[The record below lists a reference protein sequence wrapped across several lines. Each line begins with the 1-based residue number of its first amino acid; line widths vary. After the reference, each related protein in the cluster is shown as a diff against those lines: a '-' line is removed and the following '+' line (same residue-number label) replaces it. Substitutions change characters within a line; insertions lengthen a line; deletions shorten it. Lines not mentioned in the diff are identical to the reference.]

1 VPAAIHVDPGS
12 GYLNRMIAQGAEA
25 FCARMGIEV
34 MATLPGNAK
43 GKGLVERWFGI
54 FEERVGKKFASYCGH
69 CRTDDALRRLRT
81 RIARGELE
89 LPSIGQY
96 LDAVRGGIERLNT
109 TPSGALDE
117 RAPAQV
123 WAALERTPVVDAAAL
138 ERPVEA
144 RTVRR
149 GGIWHW
155 NRLYRHP
162 ALAAY
167 EGAQVH
173 VQYDLHDDR
182 AVAVRSLADRYIC
195 DAARVEK
202 RPWLP
207 RARVEELGLRRVEGQ
222 RRRVQRHLDEID
234 RRAALTV
241 SHERDLRFLD
251 VPPAAAHLETGGSI
265 EPPAAKPVSPGS
277 PSGIELDLD
286 DTDYL

>member
-1 VPAAIHVDPGS
+1 
-12 GYLNRMIAQGAEA
+12 
-25 FCARMGIEV
+25 
-34 MATLPGNAK
+34 
-43 GKGLVERWFGI
+43 
-54 FEERVGKKFASYCGH
+54 
-69 CRTDDALRRLRT
+69 
-81 RIARGELE
+81 
-89 LPSIGQY
+89 
-96 LDAVRGGIERLNT
+96 
-109 TPSGALDE
+109 
-117 RAPAQV
+117 
-123 WAALERTPVVDAAAL
+123 
-138 ERPVEA
+138 
-144 RTVRR
+144 
-149 GGIWHW
+149 
-155 NRLYRHP
+155 
-162 ALAAY
+162 
-167 EGAQVH
+167 VH

-182 AVAVRSLADRYIC
+182 AVAVRSMADRYIC
-195 DAARVEK
+195 DAALVEK